1 MLSVLHSIWK
11 IAAGGDGYENTLS
24 TSAAEE
30 SAQLVTTLT
39 SDFEELTCDLRRLL
53 TVWSSRCNATLV
65 MKQQELASTER
76 GLADER
82 ARLYLEFDDYKAR
95 EMRKLHEAQQ
105 RLDNTLADVTK
116 QIESEKEAA
125 RQRIEGEREKFE
137 LERQRFMRSIRQV
150 EGDLAE
156 AMKRIEEEN
165 RRVRNIKLSQSRM
178 VEFNVGGQLFQT
190 SRSTVESQ
198 RGSLLCDLISGR
210 HEGISMPIFID
221 RDPA

>member
-1 MLSVLHSIWK
+1 
-11 IAAGGDGYENTLS
+11 
-24 TSAAEE
+24 
-30 SAQLVTTLT
+30 
-39 SDFEELTCDLRRLL
+39 
-53 TVWSSRCNATLV
+53 
-65 MKQQELASTER
+65 
-76 GLADER
+76 
-82 ARLYLEFDDYKAR
+82 
-95 EMRKLHEAQQ
+95 
-105 RLDNTLADVTK
+105 
-116 QIESEKEAA
+116 
-125 RQRIEGEREKFE
+125 
-137 LERQRFMRSIRQV
+137 V

-221 RDPA
+221 RDPALFSLILNFLRNPYWLPIARDITESERLALEAQYFRLEFLPFPLAVVLGGHDGVTFLNDAELIQLNHFRKLREPPSSPEDPKSSALMQVARTTGGKNTAIIKKNILKMNPAIVAATKYAATK